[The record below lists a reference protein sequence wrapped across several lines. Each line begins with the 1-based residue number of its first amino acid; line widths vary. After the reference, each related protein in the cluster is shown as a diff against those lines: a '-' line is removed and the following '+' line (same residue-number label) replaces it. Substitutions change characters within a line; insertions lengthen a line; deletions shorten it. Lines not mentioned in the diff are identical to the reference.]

1 MTHANYKSDLST
13 DEKTLMAAV
22 RTAEIFKRQ
31 VSSIFRTYHLSFPQY
46 NILRVL
52 EASTD
57 GQSRITEV
65 SRIMLVPGAN
75 MTGLAKRMEKS
86 GFIFRKSDPKDE
98 RVTLLQITLQ
108 GKQALAG
115 IEKEQT
121 RYLKT
126 LFQSFTQK
134 EKLDLLEKFRR
145 LIKNSR
151 RLG

>member
-31 VSSIFRTYHLSFPQY
+31 VSSIFRTYNLSFPQY

>member
-1 MTHANYKSDLST
+1 VTHANYKSDLST

-31 VSSIFRTYHLSFPQY
+31 VSSIFRTYNLSFPQY

-86 GFIFRKSDPKDE
+86 GFIVRKSDPKDE

>member
-31 VSSIFRTYHLSFPQY
+31 VSSIFRTYNLSFPQY

-86 GFIFRKSDPKDE
+86 GFIVRKSDPKDE

>member
-1 MTHANYKSDLST
+1 VAHANYKSDLST
-13 DEKTLMAAV
+13 DEKTLMAVV

-31 VSSIFRTYHLSFPQY
+31 VSSIFREYHLSFPQY

-52 EASTD
+52 DASTD

-86 GFIFRKSDPKDE
+86 GFIVRKSDPKDE
-98 RVTLLQITLQ
+98 RVTLLQITAQ
-108 GKQALAG
+108 GKEALAG
-115 IEKEQT
+115 IEKEQN

-126 LFQSFTQK
+126 LFQGFTQK
-134 EKLDLLEKFRR
+134 EKIDLLGKFRL

>member
-1 MTHANYKSDLST
+1 VKPTNYKSDLSI
-13 DEKTLMAAV
+13 DEKTLMAVV

-31 VSSIFRTYHLSFPQY
+31 VSSIFREYSLSFPQY

-52 EASTD
+52 DASTE

-75 MTGLAKRMEKS
+75 MTGLAKRLEKS
-86 GFIFRKSDPKDE
+86 GFIIRKSDPQDE
-98 RVTLLQITLQ
+98 RVTLLQITPQ
-108 GKQALAG
+108 GKKALAG
-115 IEKEQT
+115 IEKEQN

-126 LFQSFTQK
+126 MLQGFSLK
-134 EKLDLLEKFRR
+134 EKLDLLDQVRR

-151 RLG
+151 QFG